1 VWLGACNIESG
12 MQIAAAGRDFGLAL
26 TGQLVAR
33 RDGTVF
39 VSPVSAQLALA
50 MAAAGARSGTRQA
63 MLDVLGLH
71 DEDLAS
77 QVSELLQRLVSAGGG
92 TVEIA
97 SSLWARQGLRLEPTC
112 VAAIERDFRGQARS
126 LDFGSPAA
134 AAEINRWAAAATH
147 GKIEAIVA
155 SIPPAVV
162 LHLVNATYF
171 HGDWLTPFDG
181 AATREDTFTL
191 AGGGRASVP
200 LMWREGR
207 FAYAD
212 GHGWQAIALP
222 YRQSTLRMLV
232 VLPAEPLPAAAF
244 APYLERARLDEIVAA
259 LVPGRR
265 GELRLPR
272 FRLDHDVQLA
282 EPLGA
287 MGMAPAF
294 SRGADFSGLSPDC
307 EDRCLISGV
316 QQRTRLEV
324 DEKGTVAAAVTQVA
338 IALSMAVTAERFHM
352 SVDRPFLL
360 AIEDGATGALLF
372 LGVIAD
378 PR

>member
-1 VWLGACNIESG
+1 
-12 MQIAAAGRDFGLAL
+12 MHIATAGRDFGLTLA
-26 TGQLVAR
+26 GQLVAR
-33 RDGTVF
+33 RDGSVF

-50 MAAAGARSGTRQA
+50 MAAAGAKGDTRRA

-71 DEDLAS
+71 GRDLAS
-77 QVSELLQRLVSAGGG
+77 EVSELLLRLDSAGGG
-92 TVEIA
+92 SVEIA
-97 SSLWARQGLRLEPTC
+97 NSLWARQELRLDPTY
-112 VAAIERDFRGQARS
+112 VADVERGFRGQARS

-134 AAEINRWAAAATH
+134 AGEINRWVADATH
-147 GKIEAIVA
+147 GKIDTLVA

-162 LHLVNATYF
+162 LYLVNATYF

-181 AATREDTFTL
+181 AATREGTFTL
-191 AGGGRASVP
+191 ADGGRVGVP
-200 LMWREGR
+200 LMRREGQ

-212 GHGWQAIALP
+212 GHGWQAVALP
-222 YRQSTLRMLV
+222 YRDSTLRMLV
-232 VLPAEPLPAAAF
+232 VLPAAPLSAAAF
-244 APYLERARLDEIVAA
+244 GPYLERARLDEIVAGM
-259 LVPGRR
+259 VPGQR

-272 FRLDHDVQLA
+272 FRLDHDLQLA
-282 EPLGA
+282 EPLAA

-294 SRGADFSGLSPDC
+294 SRGADFSGISVDC
-307 EDRCLISGV
+307 DARCLISGV
-316 QQRTRLEV
+316 QQRTHLEV
-324 DEKGTVAAAVTQVA
+324 DEKGTVAAAATQVA
-338 IALSMAVTAERFHM
+338 VALSMAVTAERFHM

>member
-1 VWLGACNIESG
+1 
-12 MQIAAAGRDFGLAL
+12 MPFAATGRDFGLAL
-26 TGQLVAR
+26 TGQLVGR
-33 RDGTVF
+33 RDGSVF
-39 VSPVSAQLALA
+39 VSPVSAHLALA
-50 MAAAGARSGTRQA
+50 MAAAGARGGTRQA
-63 MLDVLGLH
+63 LLDVLGLRTG
-71 DEDLAS
+71 DLAS
-77 QVSELLQRLVSAGGG
+77 QMSELLLRLESAGGG

-97 SSLWARQGLRLEPTC
+97 NSLWAPRELRLDPNY
-112 VAAIERDFRGQARS
+112 VATAERGFRAQARS

-134 AAEINRWAAAATH
+134 AAEINRWVAAATH
-147 GKIEAIVA
+147 GKIEALVA

-162 LHLVNATYF
+162 LYLVNATYF
-171 HGDWLTPFDG
+171 HGDWQTPFD
-181 AATREDTFTL
+181 ATATQEGTFTL

-200 LMWREGR
+200 MMWREGR
-207 FAYAD
+207 FAYTE
-212 GHGWQAIALP
+212 GPGWQAVALP
-222 YRQSTLRMLV
+222 YRESTLRMLV

-244 APYLERARLDEIVAA
+244 APYLERARLDEIVAG

-282 EPLGA
+282 EALAA

-294 SRGADFSGLSPDC
+294 SPGADFSGLSADC

-316 QQRTRLEV
+316 QQRTHLEV
-324 DEKGTVAAAVTQVA
+324 DEKGTVAAAATQVA
-338 IALSMAVTAERFHM
+338 VALSMAVTAERFHM

-360 AIEDGATGALLF
+360 AIEDGATGTLLF
-372 LGVIAD
+372 VGVIAD